1 MVVETSIV
9 TSGPRCS
16 SASVAAWRMQ
26 QLLSGRFGSHV
37 RALLASGVRIVPNGC
52 GRSDSLQFAVPVSGG
67 GGGSSTKRAVV
78 QQLQLLVQ
86 ELRPLLVTAGMRV
99 VIKWAGSVVLQ
110 AAAEHAT
117 AAAVAA
123 AAAASASGGASAG
136 AEAALEAIRGEFADL
151 DEEIVDE
158 VIHFALAPASNLAS
172 STLELPN
179 TLNSFQRRRVHELA
193 GVLEL
198 GHTSRGEQAERRVVL
213 SRSS

>member
-1 MVVETSIV
+1 
-9 TSGPRCS
+9 
-16 SASVAAWRMQ
+16 MQ

-37 RALLASGVRIVPNGC
+37 RALLTAGVRIVPNGC

-117 AAAVAA
+117 ASAVA

-151 DEEIVDE
+151 DEQIVDE
-158 VIHFALAPASNLAS
+158 VIHFALAPASSLAS
-172 STLELPN
+172 CTLELPN